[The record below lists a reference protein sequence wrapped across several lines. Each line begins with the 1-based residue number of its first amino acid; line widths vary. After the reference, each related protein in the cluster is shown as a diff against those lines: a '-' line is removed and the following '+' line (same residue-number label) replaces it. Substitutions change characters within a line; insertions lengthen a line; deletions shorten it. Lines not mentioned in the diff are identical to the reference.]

1 MNPLTLWVDFLL
13 QLKGNIYIREIAA
26 MKKSPETTA
35 KPEIKI
41 KENPKAEAMKKAPD
55 EVIAMAIR
63 DAMLK
68 EKEKR

>member
-1 MNPLTLWVDFLL
+1 LIT
-13 QLKGNIYIREIAA
+13 GNSCYEEITCNYC
-26 MKKSPETTA
+26 KI
-35 KPEIKI
+35 EIQI
-41 KENPKAEAMKKAPD
+41 KENPKAEAIKKAHD

>member
-1 MNPLTLWVDFLL
+1 
-13 QLKGNIYIREIAA
+13 
-26 MKKSPETTA
+26 MKKLPATTT
-35 KPEIKI
+35 KSEIRI
-41 KENPKAEAMKKAPD
+41 KENPQAEAIKKAPD